1 MCTLLCNLIKFKMEK
16 PRKFTKKEILLHK
29 QNGTLEELF
38 NPDGSEIGGGIP
50 KNLGDVVTVE
60 PGDSID
66 KKATQ
71 AMNQQD
77 KMGFIRTNNVLL
89 RRESKFNE
97 TFLEEIKKLNE
108 DQNKNTKRVNL
119 NLSEIGL
126 KHFKTTPTFNKLL
139 YPNQITNL
147 KVGDNKIT
155 VNHYIFS
162 KLQQAQGILPND
174 ISIEEDTIVEEVDI
188 LQPTQQD
195 QPTTIETIQHNR
207 PEVFLKVDTFV
218 SDIQSFELTPQEQGV
233 IVEYITSNLK

>member
-1 MCTLLCNLIKFKMEK
+1 MEK

-38 NPDGSEIGGGIP
+38 NPDGSEIDGGIP

-60 PGDSID
+60 PGDSLD

-97 TFLEEIKKLNE
+97 TFLEEVNKLN
-108 DQNKNTKRVNL
+108 
-119 NLSEIGL
+119 
-126 KHFKTTPTFNKLL
+126 
-139 YPNQITNL
+139 
-147 KVGDNKIT
+147 
-155 VNHYIFS
+155 
-162 KLQQAQGILPND
+162 
-174 ISIEEDTIVEEVDI
+174 EEVDI
-188 LQPTQQD
+188 LQPTTEN
-195 QPTTIETIQHNR
+195 QPTSIETIQHNR

-218 SDIQSFELTPQEQGV
+218 SDIQSFELTPEEQGV
-233 IVEYITSNLK
+233 IGEYITTNLK